1 MPLKPKQLIYFAFI
15 PFVAFSQIEEVN
27 PPDYIKTINF
37 KGNTP
42 ETQLPILRLG
52 EYVVLEFDALN
63 GNEDDY
69 YYKIEHF
76 NYDWTPSVLIKS
88 EFMDGF
94 DNQLIQNLQIEF
106 LRYLAK

>member
-1 MPLKPKQLIYFAFI
+1 MRIKFI
-15 PFVAFSQIEEVN
+15 TFSAVFLFPFIIFSQIKEVS

-42 ETQLPILRLG
+42 ETQLPVLRLG

-69 YYKIEHF
+69 YYQIEHF
-76 NYDWTPSVLIKS
+76 NFDWLPSVLFKS
-88 EFMDGF
+88 EYMDGF
-94 DNQLIQNLQIEF
+94 DNQRIRNYQL
-106 LRYLAK
+106 